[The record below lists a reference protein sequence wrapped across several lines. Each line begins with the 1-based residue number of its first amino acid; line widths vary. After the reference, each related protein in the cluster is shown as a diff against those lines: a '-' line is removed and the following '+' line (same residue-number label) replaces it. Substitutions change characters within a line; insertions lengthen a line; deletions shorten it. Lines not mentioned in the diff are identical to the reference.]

1 VLVGCADIEPGL
13 FRPALK
19 FIERPSVSWKSVV
32 ERVLEFT
39 KPDKYVNLVVID
51 KVQKRRSGAS
61 WPPRR

>member
-13 FRPALK
+13 FRPSLK

-32 ERVLEFT
+32 ERVLAFT
-39 KPDKYVNLVVID
+39 KPDMYVVVID
-51 KVQKRRSGAS
+51 NVQKRRSGAS